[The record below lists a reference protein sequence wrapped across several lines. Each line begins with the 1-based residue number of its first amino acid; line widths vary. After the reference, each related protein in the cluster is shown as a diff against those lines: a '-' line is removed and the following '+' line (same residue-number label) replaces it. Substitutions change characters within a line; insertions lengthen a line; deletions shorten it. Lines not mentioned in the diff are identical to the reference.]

1 MCFDKIRLYL
11 NAEFM
16 SYNNYNNYP
25 INYNYGFGGNNYSNI
40 TNYTTPQQDMVSQ
53 VVNLLNQCS
62 IEQLEKIKGKL
73 AKIKQTKENQFWND
87 IYMWCCKHQKI
98 LDRIN
103 EIELSAALQC
113 SSVLSN
119 EQQSSLFTYIRLKCF
134 ITNVLQS
141 GTFDYIN
148 YSYITDRKD
157 VNVFKQQAQQI
168 VQNAQQAISYIQAQN
183 QTNYNQ
189 HLHNGKMR
197 AQTQK
202 FMKSDFLNWCNN
214 MVKNGLWKPT
224 GRKVPNYIMY
234 TDSRK
239 NADREAFC
247 NRVWQIRDCKG
258 DVDKLAEVLGCQ
270 QSDVLEKVSNL
281 MEECNT
287 FIQQNGKHHNIANY
301 NTNNMNY
308 NNMNYNY
315 PYL

>member
-16 SYNNYNNYP
+16 SHNNYNNNS
-25 INYNYGFGGNNYSNI
+25 INYNYGFGSNNYSNI
-40 TNYTTPQQDMVSQ
+40 INYTTPQQDTVSQ

-62 IEQLEKIKGKL
+62 IEQLEKINGKL
-73 AKIKQTKENQFWND
+73 AEIKQQKENQFWND
-87 IYMWCCKHQKI
+87 IYTWCLNNQQI
-98 LDRIN
+98 LNRIN
-103 EIELSAALQC
+103 KMELGAALQC

-119 EQQSSLFTYIRLKCF
+119 EQQSSLFTYIHLKCF
-134 ITNVLQS
+134 INEVLQHRKS
-141 GTFDYIN
+141 DRIC
-148 YSYITDRKD
+148 YITDRKD
-157 VNVFKQQAQQI
+157 VNVFKQNAWQI

-202 FMKSDFLNWCNN
+202 FMKNNFLNWCNN
-214 MVKNGLWKPT
+214 MVKNGLWIPT
-224 GRKVPNYIMY
+224 DGPVPNYIMY

-270 QSDVLEKVSNL
+270 PSGVLEKVKEF
-281 MEECNT
+281 MQQCND
-287 FIQQNGKHHNIANY
+287 FIQKYGKHHNIANY
-301 NTNNMNY
+301 NTNY
-308 NNMNYNY
+308 GLGGGYNY